1 MCDPRVRFFK
11 GWFDQI
17 LTSYEPPPHDVLVVI
32 CDADLYSS
40 TIFVLNKL
48 EKLIVPGTYLYFDKF
63 HHQSDELWFSANS
76 PYAQD
81 AFLARRCY
89 SCSEQCN
96 VAAYILIT
104 S

>member
-11 GWFDQI
+11 GWFDQT

-48 EKLIVPGTYLYFDKF
+48 EKLIVLGTYLYFDEF
-63 HHQSDELWFSANS
+63 HHQSDELR
-76 PYAQD
+76 
-81 AFLARRCY
+81 AFREFTLRTGTRFLLVGNY
-89 SCSEQCN
+89 SCS
-96 VAAYILIT
+96 